1 MTSTQLQTVGKNSIT
16 VTPRTSSAAS
26 LYVQLQSTTGDKLY
40 PATKA
45 AIVTNNSGVNLGTV
59 EAGAQ
64 VNKIETI
71 KVNGKTLQIVSKAVD
86 ITLPENPEYSISKQ
100 KTAETG
106 FSATYYLTKDGEQT
120 GAKINIPKDM
130 VVQSGSVKTCETADK
145 PVSGYKVGDKY
156 IDLVLANSDNSHIYI
171 LVSDLIDVYTAG
183 NGITINNNT
192 VAINTSVVATKTDLA
207 AKQNTL
213 TTEQLAA
220 ANSGITAEKV
230 ATYDG
235 HSAKIALKAD
245 KSTTLSG
252 YGITDA
258 YTKSEVDSKIAGGNY
273 ITYVALAQEG

>member
-1 MTSTQLQTVGKNSIT
+1 MTDQN
-16 VTPRTSSAAS
+16 
-26 LYVQLQSTTGDKLY
+26 VQLESTTGNNLY
-40 PATKA
+40 PKTKA
-45 AIVTNNSGVNLGTV
+45 SIVINNSGASLGSV

-71 KVNGKTLQIVSKAVD
+71 KVNGKTLQIVSKAVE
-86 ITLPENPEYSISKQ
+86 IPLPEYSISKQ
-100 KTAETG
+100 ETAETG

-130 VVQSGSVKTCETADK
+130 VVQSGTVKTCETANQ
-145 PVSGYKVGDKY
+145 PVTGYKAGDKY

-171 LVSDLIDVYTAG
+171 LVSDLVDDYTAG
-183 NGITINNNT
+183 NGITIANNT

-220 ANSGITAEKV
+220 ANSGITTAKV
-230 ATYDG
+230 AAYDG
-235 HSAKIALKAD
+235 YSAKIALKAD

-273 ITYVALAQEG
+273 ITYAELAQEG